1 MKINSFSMSKRPYI
15 SIITIT
21 YNSEKTLEETILS
34 VVNQGYDNL
43 EYLIIDG
50 GSNDGTMTI
59 VEKYRD
65 KIAFVVSEPDKG
77 ICDAF
82 NKGIAH
88 ATGDIIGIIN
98 SDDILLPG
106 ALETVASYY
115 SPDIDVYSG
124 NVLMWNDQT
133 GRTYIRKPDIEFKGL
148 RKSFKACHPAR
159 FIARKAYEKYGVYSL
174 DFRYCMD
181 VDLLIRFCRAGAKI
195 IHIDKEFTKFRIG
208 ATSSDSA
215 FKKKNDFAALVRNN
229 GGNIFDFWYLRTKVV
244 LKYFSKGIASTL
256 MGEKMFVKFRSLFK
270 LS

>member
-1 MKINSFSMSKRPYI
+1 MSTKPKISV
-15 SIITIT
+15 ITIT
-21 YNSEKTLEETILS
+21 FNSEKTLEETILS
-34 VVNQGYDNL
+34 VVGQGYDNL

-50 GSNDGTMTI
+50 GSKDDTMTI
-59 VEKYRD
+59 VNKYRD

-82 NKGIAH
+82 NKGISH

-106 ALETVASYY
+106 ALETVAKYY

-124 NVLMWNDQT
+124 NVLMWNDQS
-133 GRTYIRKPDIEFKGL
+133 GQTYIRKPDIEFKGL
-148 RKSFKACHPAR
+148 RNSFKACHPAR

-174 DFRYCMD
+174 EFRYCMD

-195 IHIDKEFTKFRIG
+195 IHIDDELTKFRIG
-208 ATSSDSA
+208 ATSSDSV
-215 FKKKNDFAALVRNN
+215 FKKKKDFAALVRNN
-229 GGNIFDFWYLRTKVV
+229 GGNIFDYWFLRIKVV
-244 LKYFSKGIASTL
+244 LKYFGKGIASAL
-256 MGEKMFVKFRSLFK
+256 MGENMFVKFRSLFK